1 MSDYREIKPEE
12 INENPFKLIGTDW
25 MLVTAEKEGKVNTMT
40 ASWGGLG
47 VIWAKNVAY
56 VVLRPQRFTKEF
68 VDASASFSLTFFDES
83 YKKEL
88 GYIGSVS
95 GRDEDKI
102 GQSKLTVAYDDET
115 PYFSEANLVLVC
127 KKLYAQELKAE
138 NFINPDLAGEFYPDC
153 DYHTLYVAE
162 IQKVLIKAQD

>member
-1 MSDYREIKPEE
+1 MTKFKEIKPEE

-47 VIWAKNVAY
+47 VIWGKNVAY
-56 VVLRPQRFTKEF
+56 VVIRPQRYTKEF
-68 VDASASFSLTFFDES
+68 VDASASFSLTFFDER

-88 GYIGSVS
+88 GYIGSIS

-102 GQSKLTVAYDDET
+102 GKSKLTIAYVDET
-115 PYFSEANLVLVC
+115 PYFSEANLVLAC
-127 KKLYAQELKAE
+127 NKLYAQELKAE
-138 NFINPDLAGEFYPDC
+138 NFINPDLAREFYPDC

-162 IQKVLIKAQD
+162 IRKVLIKG